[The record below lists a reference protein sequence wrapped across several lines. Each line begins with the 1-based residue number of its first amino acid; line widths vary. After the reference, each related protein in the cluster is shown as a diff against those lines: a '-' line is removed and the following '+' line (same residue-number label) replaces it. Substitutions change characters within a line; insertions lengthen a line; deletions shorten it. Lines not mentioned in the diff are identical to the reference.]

1 MCVLQCQCGMVVST
15 RQRRTR
21 CIRCGTILG
30 PCEKLEL
37 TVEQSRGECATRNRG
52 EAADREAP
60 VREACDADARGDCR
74 HAALAAY
81 VTVVILAAARTL
93 WERTEAV

>member
-15 RQRRTR
+15 RERQTR

-30 PCEKLEL
+30 PCERLEL
-37 TVEQSRGECATRNRG
+37 KVEQSRGECEARNDG
-52 EAADREAP
+52 EVSDRET
-60 VREACDADARGDCR
+60 CDADARGDRR

-93 WERTEAV
+93 WERTEVV